1 MKLSLLVPAI
11 LAAVTASA
19 STIVQTSSAALIDV
33 GNSFAVPVEFQ
44 PFDPTLGTLNSVTLT
59 LTGSFSGTV
68 GIENVSNAPDV
79 ASGIIAGSILV
90 ATTGQALLAEVF
102 PQAAGPTHDFTA
114 FDHTLDYGGT
124 SGATDAVTGLAL
136 TATASAPPPAQV
148 LQDFTGASDLF
159 LTLAATSFPVAQG
172 RETEDVIETANAS
185 ATVQLTYDYTEAPE
199 PATFLLLVAAFAGLC
214 WIGRE
219 SLRR

>member
-1 MKLSLLVPAI
+1 M
-11 LAAVTASA
+11 
-19 STIVQTSSAALIDV
+19 
-33 GNSFAVPVEFQ
+33 
-44 PFDPTLGTLNSVTLT
+44 
-59 LTGSFSGTV
+59 
-68 GIENVSNAPDV
+68 
-79 ASGIIAGSILV
+79 
-90 ATTGQALLAEVF
+90 
-102 PQAAGPTHDFTA
+102 
-114 FDHTLDYGGT
+114 
-124 SGATDAVTGLAL
+124 
-136 TATASAPPPAQV
+136 
-148 LQDFTGASDLF
+148 LQDSTSASDLF